1 MSNGVVKIADLGI
14 SRAVAGAQG
23 LQVSKIGTPLYL
35 SPEVLRKLP
44 FDYKIDIWAL
54 GCLMHYLASL
64 EPPFSTTQAEKSPHK

>member
-14 SRAVAGAQG
+14 SRAVSGAQG

-64 EPPFSTTQAEKSPHK
+64 EPPFST